1 MPVFTGGSDAF
12 VVDLLNACED
22 ARRGMEMTVVLV
34 FPVNWCIFR
43 KITPVMRALKT
54 ILIIVFAVL
63 ALWII
68 LGLAG
73 PGGYRVE
80 RGTTIGAAPEEVYRY
95 VSMLGRM
102 KEWGPWQEMD
112 KDQVHT
118 IEGTD
123 GTVGAIWTW
132 QGDTVGSGSQRIV
145 ALDPNKRVECELLF
159 REPFESRSTVAFD
172 LEPRGD
178 STRIVWS
185 MSGENGFMGRIMGV
199 FMDMEGM
206 IGKDFER
213 GLSTLRRLA
222 EQAHA
227 EAAAEVAA
235 NTVNG
240 YRIEVMENGTQVYV
254 GTRNTKLKWA
264 AMEAFYGAQFGASA
278 AAVSAAGLELA
289 GPPCAIFWEWN
300 EQDRTA
306 DLMAAMPVKGN
317 DSTVVK
323 GFTTHVIPAG
333 RMLKVAYYGPYDG
346 SMNAHLALD
355 RYIKDKGMTQDG
367 NVIEEYVT
375 DPMAEPDTAKWL
387 TNIYYQVK

>member
-1 MPVFTGGSDAF
+1 MTG
-12 VVDLLNACED
+12 
-22 ARRGMEMTVVLV
+22 MTIVLEI
-34 FPVNWCIFR
+34 PVNWCIFR

-63 ALWII
+63 ALLII

-73 PGGYRVE
+73 PGSYRVE
-80 RGTTIGAAPEEVYRY
+80 RDTTIGATPEEVYRY

-118 IEGTD
+118 LEGTD
-123 GTVGAIWTW
+123 GTAGAVWKW
-132 QGDTVGSGSQRIV
+132 EGDTVGTGSQRIV
-145 ALDPNKRVECELLF
+145 ALDPNRRVECELLF
-159 REPFESRSTVAFD
+159 VEPFESRSTVAFD
-172 LEPRGD
+172 LEARGD

-185 MSGENGFMGRIMGV
+185 MAGENGPMGRIMGV
-199 FMDMEGM
+199 FMDMEEM
-206 IGKDFER
+206 IGSDFER
-213 GLSTLRRLA
+213 GLARLKEVV

-227 EAAAEVAA
+227 EAAAERAA

-240 YRIEVMENGTQVYV
+240 YLIEVVENGTQVYV

-278 AAVSAAGLELA
+278 AAVAAAGLELA
-289 GPPCAIFWEWN
+289 GPPSTIFWEWN

-306 DLMAAMPVKGN
+306 DLMAAMPVQG
-317 DSTVVK
+317 DSTTSVP

-387 TNIYYQVK
+387 TYIYYQVK